1 MAKAK
6 RLEKLSTFGKKH
18 RPKEILIIGLA
29 SIALAGFVLYLML
42 LQYGLTISLGIGDI
56 ILAYV
61 PHLMIIAVGGI
72 FIGYPETKITFIG
85 VGMLIVGLS
94 LMVIDAGKMIF
105 LA

>member
-1 MAKAK
+1 MGK
-6 RLEKLSTFGKKH
+6 RLGKLSTFGKKH

-29 SIALAGFVLYLML
+29 SIAVSAFALYLII
-42 LQYGLTISLGIGDI
+42 LQFGLVVSIGIGDI

-72 FIGYPETKITFIG
+72 FIGYPSPKTTWMG
-85 VGMLIVGLS
+85 VGMLIVGLG
-94 LMVIDAGKMIF
+94 LTLIDIGKMVF